1 MPAFFTVGASSRSRD
16 FEAGTMTEQTP
27 AIEAPMTDEPQS
39 IVEAIIET
47 PFVQDQESLSTPR
60 GIALNIVMVAIAA
73 AMCGLLIY
81 VLVR

>member
-1 MPAFFTVGASSRSRD
+1 
-16 FEAGTMTEQTP
+16 MTEQTP
-27 AIEAPMTDEPQS
+27 AIEAQIADEPQS